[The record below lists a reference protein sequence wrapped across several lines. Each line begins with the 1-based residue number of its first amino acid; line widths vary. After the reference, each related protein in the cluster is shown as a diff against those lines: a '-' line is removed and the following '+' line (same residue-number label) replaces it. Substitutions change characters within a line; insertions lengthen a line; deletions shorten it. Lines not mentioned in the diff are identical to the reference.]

1 MGKTFI
7 ISFILMLLVFLSG
20 CAGTIPTD
28 SYTPQNH
35 IRYENANSIAVGTF
49 TYSPT
54 CKYPI
59 APNQIQNT
67 AVGSIYISSN
77 VSDFVKRATALE
89 LEKTGLRLSDLA
101 SIAVSG
107 DVLEFMA
114 DDLGYSIHWTYR
126 IRYKLIDQQTGHELY
141 SAEYKPDIK
150 KTGKFGLASDFS
162 SSVSDVVLDGYTLFA
177 RDTKVRAL
185 LDSANK
191 AN

>member
-1 MGKTFI
+1 MGNTFFVA
-7 ISFILMLLVFLSG
+7 FILFLSIFLNG
-20 CAGTIPTD
+20 CAGTIPTE

-35 IRYENANSIAVGTF
+35 IRYENANSIALGTF

-54 CKYPI
+54 SKHPI

-67 AVGSIYISSN
+67 AVGSVYISSN

-89 LEKTGLRLSDLA
+89 LEKTGLKLSDLA

-114 DDLGYSIHWTYR
+114 DDLGYSIDWTYR
-126 IRYKLIDQQTGHELY
+126 IRYKLIDQKTGNEIY
-141 SAEYKPDIK
+141 SAEYKPSIK

-162 SSVSDVVLDGYTLFA
+162 SSVNNVVLDGYTLFA
-177 RDTKVRAL
+177 RDAKVRGI
-185 LDSANK
+185 LDSASK

>member
-1 MGKTFI
+1 MGKTF
-7 ISFILMLLVFLSG
+7 FIAFFLLGSIFLTA

-28 SYTPQNH
+28 SYIPQNH
-35 IRYENANSIAVGTF
+35 IRYENANSIAIGVF

-54 CKYPI
+54 SKHPI

-67 AVGSIYISSN
+67 AVGSVYISSN

-101 SIAVSG
+101 TMAVSG

-114 DDLGYSIHWTYR
+114 DDLGYSIHWTYC
-126 IRYKLIDQQTGHELY
+126 IRYKIIDQQTGNELY
-141 SAEYKPDIK
+141 SAEYRPDIK

-162 SSVSDVVLDGYTLFA
+162 SSVNDVVLDGYTLFA
-177 RDTKVRAL
+177 KDAKVRAL
-185 LDSANK
+185 LDSASKTN
-191 AN
+191 